1 MASTIVRLLPTIGAA
16 TFSLLAFVFS
26 LLTVTSKKWAVRHNY
41 DPVLNPADWRD
52 PIYTLYRSP
61 FTVCSAALVN
71 ASAAGS
77 SGLTASDF
85 DVNCTRFRPRG
96 FNKTS
101 CELAIATQDDTAI
114 TIGDNRLCQQIH
126 YAGNYWIASTAFIGL
141 AFLLTVVLAIF
152 TFIKRPKFATEG
164 TQVAAKGIQ
173 SQSQNDGQ
181 QYGQGNGGPSTTPVV
196 VGGRQQGTVWVTW
209 VAFVLLVFMFVGFAT
224 AIIGQYYGVTGLIQS
239 LPNNA
244 DFASSSAGSR
254 DDVNTQGSHGPWFQ
268 GVGLSV
274 YATCSWGF
282 AIAAGVIASRAWPLP
297 QWEVAL

>member
-16 TFSLLAFVFS
+16 IFSLLAFVFS

-41 DPVLNPADWRD
+41 DPVLNPEDWRD

-61 FTVCSAALVN
+61 FTVCFAALVN

-96 FNKTS
+96 FNRTS

-141 AFLLTVVLAIF
+141 AFLLTAVLAIF
-152 TFIKRPKFATEG
+152 TFIKRPRFATEISG
-164 TQVAAKGIQ
+164 VAANGIQ
-173 SQSQNDGQ
+173 SPPRNDGQ
-181 QYGQGNGGPSTTPVV
+181 QYSQGNNNGGPSTTPVV
-196 VGGRQQGTVWVTW
+196 VEKRQQGTIWVTW
-209 VAFVLLVFMFVGFAT
+209 VAFVLLIFMFVGFAT
-224 AIIGQYYGVTGLIQS
+224 AVIGQYYGVGRKQRRREYPRQS
-239 LPNNA
+239 RSMVPRGGVECLRDLFLGICNCRWRYRQ
-244 DFASSSAGSR
+244 SSMATS
-254 DDVNTQGSHGPWFQ
+254 T
-268 GVGLSV
+268 VGGGTLMEKRR
-274 YATCSWGF
+274 W
-282 AIAAGVIASRAWPLP
+282 R
-297 QWEVAL
+297 